1 VKLIFHS
8 LVGRNELNLP
18 ILKRILGQASEQI
31 MRIHVTGDLMDPE
44 ITNELLPLVGE
55 TLKLLQADAPASRD
69 WTSLVPDPLGLLPRP
84 NELEKNRR

>member
-1 VKLIFHS
+1 
-8 LVGRNELNLP
+8 
-18 ILKRILGQASEQI
+18 
-31 MRIHVTGDLMDPE
+31 
-44 ITNELLPLVGE
+44 LLPLVGE